1 MKVPKTREFAV
12 LKAADALA
20 ATVELVYGFAHSVA
34 VLSLNHTRV
43 RFAETRDMY
52 VRIAAEM
59 ERSAEQAKETLVR
72 SIETAKI
79 VAETAVSP
87 LHTKES

>member
-1 MKVPKTREFAV
+1 MKT
-12 LKAADALA
+12 ADALA

-34 VLSLNHTRV
+34 ALSLNHTRV

>member
-1 MKVPKTREFAV
+1 MKT
-12 LKAADALA
+12 ADALA

-72 SIETAKI
+72 SLETAKI